1 MATSGTAKN
10 FSQKLALLWNRALGM
25 NSATTKMT
33 RVVINVCTANT
44 NIGCAASVQS
54 LTPKSPWLTSAPDSN
69 PQKTKARLL
78 PTSMVA
84 MKSFVR
90 ADKWVRM
97 RPRQLLCESSS
108 SCRRL
113 AETKAISIPEKKAE
127 ATRANPMIKNE
138 LEGSGSMG
146 QG

>member
-1 MATSGTAKN
+1 MMNSGAAKN
-10 FSQKLALLWNRALGM
+10 LSQKFALLWNRALGM

-33 RVVINVCTANT
+33 IVVINVCAAKTKT
-44 NIGCAASVQS
+44 GCAASVQS

-69 PQKTKARLL
+69 PQNTKARLL

-84 MKSFVR
+84 MKSLVR
-90 ADKWVRM
+90 DDKWVRM
-97 RPRQLLCESSS
+97 RPCQLLFESSS
-108 SCRRL
+108 SCKRF

-127 ATRANPMIKNE
+127 ATRANPMIKSE